1 MQEIG
6 VWITEAGTVEA
17 TLETAS
23 EGADE
28 WNMPS
33 WASGALQGAAAG
45 AMTGAAAGPYGALI
59 GAAAGGAIGAA
70 TSAASPQ
77 PSPASSQA
85 PASKPGAAKP
95 PAKPA
100 SKPTGDAGRVQA
112 VQALQQFAAV
122 VPVLV
127 QLIAAG
133 SGGKEVGTGD
143 GDGLTES
150 FEADEWGPGS
160 FEGTWTIP

>member
-6 VWITEAGTVEA
+6 VWVTEAGTVEA
-17 TLETAS
+17 ILETTS
-23 EGADE
+23 DGGDE
-28 WNMPS
+28 WSMPA

-70 TSAASPQ
+70 TSAASP
-77 PSPASSQA
+77 PAAPASAQA

-95 PAKPA
+95 AAKPA
-100 SKPTGDAGRVQA
+100 PKPTGDAGRAQA

-133 SGGKEVGTGD
+133 GGGKEVGTGD
-143 GDGLTES
+143 GAELTES
-150 FEADEWGPGS
+150 FEADEWGPES
-160 FEGTWTIP
+160 FEGTWTQP